1 MGELFEGGRHIRVT
15 EENKEQYVQ
24 LLVEHYLLGHCRRE
38 LALVLEGFY
47 DIIPKSVLCGGDG
60 DLKLRCLCILVYAAF
75 SY

>member
-1 MGELFEGGRHIRVT
+1 VT

-38 LALVLEGFY
+38 LALVLQGFY
-47 DIIPKSVLCGGDG
+47 DIIPKSVLSGGDG
-60 DLKLRCLCILVYAAF
+60 DMTLRCICILVDEAF